1 MIKRIY
7 IIIFTLCGS
16 IFMNACLNIE
26 PKGGWHTK
34 NRSYSSE
41 ESKRKGV
48 FLNHYDMVTPFEYKD
63 SIFYLKLVFNDVF
76 SEITHFRDSAYT
88 VFDSNKNEFFPQTF
102 VGIIDSVNSEVDWF
116 RDKEKMEYWIAKL
129 SPTKLSRFY
138 ESYIYSH
145 FVLDNCCV
153 DLFKGAFIIWPS
165 VIGMK
170 HPSPE
175 IKYSNGHKYIELPDT
190 LRIEV
195 CANWKYKK
203 LCGLEENKRIVFG
216 EMVFVKRKDT
226 TQREFETTENKR
238 KKKCLF
244 KKNDKILLIY
254 NPKSK

>member
-48 FLNHYDMVTPFEYKD
+48 FLNHYDMVSPFEYKD

-102 VGIIDSVNSEVDWF
+102 VGIIDSINTEIDWY
-116 RDKEKMEYWIAKL
+116 RDENKKNKAISSPSKLDRFHYWHVYYYF
-129 SPTKLSRFY
+129 SFDDR
-138 ESYIYSH
+138 H
-145 FVLDNCCV
+145 FH
-153 DLFKGAFIIWPS
+153 LFNGAFVIWPS
-165 VIGMK
+165 VMGIK
-170 HPSPE
+170 HPCPE

-195 CANWKYKK
+195 YADSDYKK
-203 LCGLEENKRIVFG
+203 LCGLEEDKKIVFG
-216 EMVFVKRKDT
+216 EMVFVKRTDT
-226 TQREFETTENKR
+226 AQREFETTENKR
-238 KKKCLF
+238 KKKSLF
-244 KKNDKILLIY
+244 KRNDKILLIY
-254 NPKSK
+254 KPKSK

>member
-1 MIKRIY
+1 
-7 IIIFTLCGS
+7 
-16 IFMNACLNIE
+16 MNACLNIE
-26 PKGGWHTK
+26 TKGGWHTK

-48 FLNHYDMVTPFEYKD
+48 FLNHYDMVSPFEYKD

-170 HPSPE
+170 HPRPE

-195 CANWKYKK
+195 YADSDYKK
-203 LCGLEENKRIVFG
+203 LCGLEEDKKIVFG
-216 EMVFVKRKDT
+216 EMVFVKRTDT
-226 TQREFETTENKR
+226 AQRVPKSSENKR
-238 KKKCLF
+238 KKKSLF
-244 KKNDKILLIY
+244 KRNDKILLIY
-254 NPKSK
+254 KPKSK